1 MASAFFGSIGNGI
14 TNTFNTAVNGIG
26 SGINYFNNSGV
37 GHFFGSVLNSGSTF
51 LSGIASIPSSLTG
64 LVNGISNNSTL
75 FLYAVLGIG
84 LVIIIN
90 DFKGSSNSIGSYS
103 RSYRYS

>member
-1 MASAFFGSIGNGI
+1 MASFFSNIGNGI

-51 LSGIASIPSSLTG
+51 LSGLSQLPASFTG

-75 FLYAVLGIG
+75 FFWAII
-84 LVIIIN
+84 LVAGVVVIN
-90 DFKGSSNSIGSYS
+90 DFKGSSN
-103 RSYRYS
+103 

>member
-1 MASAFFGSIGNGI
+1 MASFFSNIGNGI

-26 SGINYFNNSGV
+26 SGINYFNNSGL
-37 GHFFGSVLNSGSTF
+37 GHFFGSVLNSGSNF
-51 LSGIASIPSSLTG
+51 LQGLSNIPASFTG

-75 FLYAVLGIG
+75 FLYAIIGIG
-84 LVIIIN
+84 IVILVN
-90 DFKGSSNSIGSYS
+90 DFKGSSNSMGSYS

>member
-1 MASAFFGSIGNGI
+1 MASFF
-14 TNTFNTAVNGIG
+14 TNAFNTVTSGIG
-26 SGINYFNNSGV
+26 SGINYVSNSSV
-37 GHFFGSVLNSGSTF
+37 GHFFGSVLNSGSNF
-51 LSGIASIPSSLTG
+51 LQGLSNIPASLTG

>member
-1 MASAFFGSIGNGI
+1 MSSFFNSIGSGI

-26 SGINYFNNSGV
+26 SGVNYFNNSGV

>member
-1 MASAFFGSIGNGI
+1 MASFFNSIGSGI
-14 TNTFNTAVNGIG
+14 TNTFNTAINGVG

>member
-90 DFKGSSNSIGSYS
+90 DFKGSSNSIGSYN
-103 RSYRYS
+103 RYRYS